1 MWASVAEIPLL
12 AMETLELGREVAAC
26 SLREQEVA
34 LLNQACQAVAD
45 IRFQF
50 TGNDAR
56 TAAGTFDHL
65 WIVSVLND
73 PERFPEFSALSSAGP
88 IPRCSIGLIRA
99 GARGSICAR

>member
-1 MWASVAEIPLL
+1 
-12 AMETLELGREVAAC
+12 METLELGREVAAC